1 MSKFGLFTILVA
13 LISLMILPGIVFSS
27 PTLDVTS
34 FSYDP
39 APASPSATMNVWIQ
53 IKNNSNE
60 AANNAFIRLDLADP
74 ETGRPNYPFS
84 APDQNLEKKFSLAPY
99 QNTIIRYSISVDAQ
113 ALNGDY
119 KIEIIEAPK
128 IEQRPGSQF
137 DIPITIKNLGNDT
150 AYNVLVGVL
159 EDRTVTSTGL

>member
-119 KIEIIEAPK
+119 QISISTGDSTSGIVSRKSPQTITIIGRNPKIEIIDAPK
-128 IEQRPGSQF
+128 IEKRPGSQ
-137 DIPITIKNLGNDT
+137 
-150 AYNVLVGVL
+150 
-159 EDRTVTSTGL
+159 